1 MTSLSPICFT
11 SDEVFIYAAIF
22 GYNLTDTEATDADLI
37 IARSNP
43 YPESLNN
50 AWTVINTSRNYPPE
64 VIESWSEVYTYNC
77 AWNPQTSGFGLLAQV
92 SPGSSVKSASRFN
105 MYIPEHGSSALST
118 SSEAIPSR
126 QVLSGRNILLPVE
139 SDNTEAK
146 SWLQVYMDYSVNQ
159 MSFSYLGKYL
169 EFTGQPQVQWSMDT
183 TKTGSNHILAHTN
196 NTLYALGVTN
206 NTYIMSF
213 IPLNATAGPSPFP
226 TIAQSITTSI
236 DGQDCDISDKR
247 TVMHANEGSVYIMC
261 YRSSQTSSMPL
272 LYTIYTFN
280 GTDVTNLGTIPVAGA
295 DDVFQFVPV
304 PIINTTL
311 PTAPWIYTFS
321 PLNNGFSLNIT
332 NNSLSYDLSDTF
344 PFYTD
349 RGYYHD
355 YFHVHTYQPESGTSK
370 KSIVITFTVLSALC
384 SMIVVAILMSRKKRK
399 SLPEYSEEYELEAS
413 SGRVHVDDSSPS
425 IYPSDTNE
433 ELPSYTAAMAPG
445 SRTQRD

>member
-183 TKTGSNHILAHTN
+183 TKTGN
-196 NTLYALGVTN
+196 
-206 NTYIMSF
+206 
-213 IPLNATAGPSPFP
+213 
-226 TIAQSITTSI
+226 
-236 DGQDCDISDKR
+236 
-247 TVMHANEGSVYIMC
+247 
-261 YRSSQTSSMPL
+261 
-272 LYTIYTFN
+272 
-280 GTDVTNLGTIPVAGA
+280 VTNLGTIPVAGA